1 MFIYMFKSDG
11 NIIKNGQIYKFSSK
25 KMLIYLLQIDP
36 SIILLNSI
44 IKKIIKKSKRI
55 AKKIKFYKNLYNL
68 RKREYGIRLKN

>member
-1 MFIYMFKSDG
+1 MYLYIFKSDG
-11 NIIKNGQIYKFSSK
+11 NIIKNGKIYKFSSK

-68 RKREYGIRLKN
+68 RKREYGIRVKN

>member
-36 SIILLNSI
+36 SIILLNPV
-44 IKKIIKKSKRI
+44 IKKIIKKI
-55 AKKIKFYKNLYNL
+55 KKLTKIIKFYKNPHNL
-68 RKREYGIRLKN
+68 RQRECGIKLIN